1 MTSTLPAIE
10 LEGLTK
16 RFGSRAAVDDLSARI
31 PVGKVTGFIGPNGAG
46 KTTTM
51 GMLLGLVAPTAGGG
65 RVLGAP
71 LDNPGA
77 FLPRVGAL
85 VEGPAFWPG
94 LSGSENLRSLAVLG
108 GHDVSRVAT
117 TLEMVGLG
125 ERGGDRYGIYS
136 LGMKQRLGIAAALLG
151 DPELLVLDEPVNG
164 LDPTGITEMRRL
176 MAALAGEG
184 RTVLVSSHLLSE
196 LEQIADW
203 LLVIDRG
210 RAVYQGP
217 AAELATGAQ
226 ISVQL
231 LPASVTDFD
240 KLLEVVAAEGHEPR
254 RQGELV
260 VVAANGDEPRLVSAA
275 LNRAAADAGIVL
287 SEVRVDRPNLESYY
301 LAMVEGG
308 DK

>member
-1 MTSTLPAIE
+1 MTSTSPAIE

-16 RFGSRAAVDDLSARI
+16 RFGARAAVDNLTAGI
-31 PVGKVTGFIGPNGAG
+31 PAGKVTGFIGPNGAG

-51 GMLLGLVAPTAGGG
+51 GMLLGLVGPTSGGG
-65 RVLGAP
+65 RVLGQP
-71 LDNPGA
+71 LDRPGA
-77 FLPRVGAL
+77 YLPRVGAL

-94 LSGSENLRSLAVLG
+94 LTGAENLRSLAVLG
-108 GHDVSRVAT
+108 GHDTSRVT
-117 TLEMVGLG
+117 TALEQVGLR
-125 ERGGDRYGIYS
+125 ERGADRYGTYS

-164 LDPTGITEMRRL
+164 LDPTGITEMRHL
-176 MAALAGEG
+176 MASLADEG

-217 AAELATGAQ
+217 AAEFATGA
-226 ISVQL
+226 SANVRL
-231 LPASVTDFD
+231 MPENDVELD
-240 KLLEVVAAEGHEPR
+240 KLVKVLSAEGHEAR

-260 VVAANGDEPRLVSAA
+260 VVPVDGQQPRALSAA

-287 SEVRVDRPNLESYY
+287 SEVRVERPNLESYY